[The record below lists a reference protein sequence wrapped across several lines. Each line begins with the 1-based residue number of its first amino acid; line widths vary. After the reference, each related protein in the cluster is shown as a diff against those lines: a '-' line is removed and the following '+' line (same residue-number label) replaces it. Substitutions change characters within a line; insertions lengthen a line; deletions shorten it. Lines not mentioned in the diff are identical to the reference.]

1 MELQYI
7 GFIVISAFLHAFYNF
22 LLRRTIGSEG
32 FLFTMFMIA
41 SGIAIGILV
50 LTGEYANIPW
60 HYFPYVYGASFFY
73 VVYQI
78 LVAKAY
84 ERGNISAL
92 YPLTVLSPIFIPIW
106 AFLFLSESITILTGI
121 GILTT
126 VFGAICVK
134 LQSLSLREF
143 KKVFQLHSD
152 YLGARFALGA
162 SFVHSFGAIFDK
174 SRIASFSG
182 SAYLFIIICSM
193 TINMGLY
200 WYFSGKKAI
209 ISPLLTHWK
218 TGLLA
223 GITFYLSFLFFR
235 IALKEVF
242 VSLAVPVRQIAIVF
256 AIILGVLFLKEKLE
270 TKTVIGSLVIILGII
285 LVNLGT

>member
-1 MELQYI
+1 
-7 GFIVISAFLHAFYNF
+7 
-22 LLRRTIGSEG
+22 
-32 FLFTMFMIA
+32 MFMIA
-41 SGIAIGILV
+41 SGIAMGIMV

-60 HYFPYVYGASFFY
+60 RYVPNVYGASFFY
-73 VVYQI
+73 VVYQV
-78 LVAKAY
+78 LVSKAY
-84 ERGNISAL
+84 EKGNISAL
-92 YPLTVLSPIFIPIW
+92 YPLTVLSPIFIPVW

-143 KKVFQLHSD
+143 KKVFQLHSE

-162 SFVHSFGAIFDK
+162 SFVHSFGAILDK
-174 SRIASFSG
+174 SRIGAFAG
-182 SAYLFIIICSM
+182 SAYLFIIISSM
-193 TINMGLY
+193 AINMGLY
-200 WYFSGKKAI
+200 WYLSGKKTI
-209 ISPLLTHWK
+209 ITPLLVHWK
-218 TGLLA
+218 SGLLA

-256 AIILGVLFLKEKLE
+256 AIVLGALFLKEKLE
-270 TKTVIGSLVIILGII
+270 TKTVVGSLVIILGII
-285 LVNLGT
+285 LVNIGI